1 MHVWLRSSEP
11 VCLRSHKSPEL
22 SLCPR
27 LLFVNK
33 RRRLFGKVLLE
44 GEYVFCVLVNSPRV
58 FAEAEGEDGLE
69 LLRGLVDYSSQIDRW
84 LWPSQCR

>member
-1 MHVWLRSSEP
+1 MLCMYDVWLRSSEP

-22 SLCPR
+22 FL
-27 LLFVNK
+27 NK

-58 FAEAEGEDGLE
+58 SAEAEGEDGLE
-69 LLRGLVDYSSQIDRW
+69 LLRGLVDHSS
-84 LWPSQCR
+84 